1 MGHRACHMTS
11 QFGHVTYRGAVDE
24 GASMRLCGRDSGL
37 LLAHSRMVVLGVARE
52 RERES
57 HSIPIHVCA
66 GTVITPTI
74 TGAHPMDP
82 SELSSLVSRDLR
94 PLSNRLG
101 REWAGTTWGGGRSPL
116 GLSDFILSTSVMLSL
131 EL

>member
-1 MGHRACHMTS
+1 MTS
-11 QFGHVTYRGAVDE
+11 QCGHVTYRGAVDE

-37 LLAHSRMVVLGVARE
+37 LLAHSRMVVMGVARE
-52 RERES
+52 RERGRDTLYLSNIQGSE
-57 HSIPIHVCA
+57 CA

-94 PLSNRLG
+94 PLSSRLG

>member
-52 RERES
+52 RERE
-57 HSIPIHVCA
+57 
-66 GTVITPTI
+66 
-74 TGAHPMDP
+74 
-82 SELSSLVSRDLR
+82 R
-94 PLSNRLG
+94 G
-101 REWAGTTWGGGRSPL
+101 RVTLYLYMYVQAQ
-116 GLSDFILSTSVMLSL
+116 
-131 EL
+131 